1 MSVIEKKKGSF
12 KARKATISSRWS
24 IKTYLLENKYECFF
38 DKKSYFHLAVHNL
51 KSLCYYFHFSF
62 IHLFLE
68 MPLQSTSGT
77 FFGIVR
83 AMITGYALFFGTC
96 RVLGVNF
103 RSIFAQPELFSC
115 CARISFKEY
124 LWRHGGFTIIC
135 NLNKPNPT
143 QKRLF
148 TSGTNLWITFLISSV
163 KFHVEKF
170 LLSFESLD
178 EILDITIQILMKA
191 ADQ

>member
-1 MSVIEKKKGSF
+1 MF
-12 KARKATISSRWS
+12 LRQ
-24 IKTYLLENKYECFF
+24 
-38 DKKSYFHLAVHNL
+38 KSYFHLTVDNL
-51 KSLCYYFHFSF
+51 KSLYYSFHFSF

-83 AMITGYALFFGTC
+83 ATITGYAFFFGTC

-103 RSIFAQPELFSC
+103 RSIFAHPELFSC

-135 NLNKPNPT
+135 NLNKTNPT

-148 TSGTNLWITFLISSV
+148 TSRTNLWIAFLIASV
-163 KFHVEKF
+163 KFKVEKF
-170 LLSFESLD
+170 LLSFESLA
-178 EILDITIQILMKA
+178 EIRDITIKILMKA
-191 ADQ
+191 VDQ

>member
-1 MSVIEKKKGSF
+1 MF
-12 KARKATISSRWS
+12 LRQ
-24 IKTYLLENKYECFF
+24 
-38 DKKSYFHLAVHNL
+38 KSYFHLTVDNL
-51 KSLCYYFHFSF
+51 KSLYYSFHFSF

-83 AMITGYALFFGTC
+83 AMITGYALFFATC

-103 RSIFAQPELFSC
+103 RSIFAHSELFGS

-135 NLNKPNPT
+135 NLNKTNPT

-148 TSGTNLWITFLISSV
+148 TSGTNLWITFLIASV
-163 KFHVEKF
+163 KFKVEKF
-170 LLSFESLD
+170 LLSFESLA
-178 EILDITIQILMKA
+178 EIRDITIKILMKA
-191 ADQ
+191 VDQ

>member
-1 MSVIEKKKGSF
+1 MF
-12 KARKATISSRWS
+12 LRQ
-24 IKTYLLENKYECFF
+24 
-38 DKKSYFHLAVHNL
+38 KSYFHLTIDNL
-51 KSLCYYFHFSF
+51 KSLYYSFHFSF

-148 TSGTNLWITFLISSV
+148 TSGTNLWITFLIASV

-170 LLSFESLD
+170 LLSFESLA

-191 ADQ
+191 VNQ